1 MKNPFKYG
9 ELSTGENFCNRKQE
23 IKRLQ
28 SAFRDGQSI
37 VIISPRRWGKS
48 SLVNR
53 SVDTFKGKLICI
65 QIDCFGISSSRE
77 FYAAF
82 LKATLQQTN
91 SKLQQVVDT
100 VTKLLK
106 SLVPYVKYGV
116 SENDEIQIS
125 LDLPNK
131 KYDVEDILEL
141 PQRIAIDRNAR
152 LVFCIDEFQKIAEWQ
167 DGKMVL
173 EKLRSYWQNHNQVS
187 YCLYGS
193 KRHVMSTLFA
203 HSSQPFYR
211 FGEILFL
218 NKIEAYEWTAFLVKE
233 FEQTSKTISV
243 ETANKLAELVDSHS
257 YFVQYLARICWNNSD
272 KKVTNEILD
281 SSFNELLNDHLS
293 LFQNQTRSLTKYQVN
308 YLKAVSAGETQ
319 LTSQRVLNQF
329 DLGSPGNIKRNQD
342 VFEDLEILDY
352 ATSTPKFCD
361 PYFKPLFDRIFKDP
375 NLYENSAH

>member
-53 SVDTFKGKLICI
+53 SVATFKGKLICI

-100 VTKLLK
+100 VSKSLK
-106 SLVPYVKYGV
+106 SLIPYVKYGV

-141 PQRIAIDRNAR
+141 PQRIAVDRKAR
-152 LVFCIDEFQKIAEWQ
+152 LVVCIDEFQKIAEWP
-167 DGKMVL
+167 DGNALL
-173 EKLRSYWQNHNQVS
+173 EKLRSYWQNHNHVS

-193 KRHVMSTLFA
+193 KRHLMSALFA

-218 NKIEAYEWTAFLVKE
+218 TKIEVAEWTLFLTKE
-233 FEQTSKTISV
+233 FEQTGKVISPETSRRLV
-243 ETANKLAELVDSHS
+243 ERVDSHS

-272 KKVTNEILD
+272 KKVTQEILNA
-281 SSFNELLNDHLS
+281 SFNELLNDHLS
-293 LFQNQTRSLTKYQVN
+293 LFQNQTRSLTKYQIN

-329 DLGSPGNIKRNQD
+329 DLGSPGNIKRNQV

-352 ATSTPKFCD
+352 AKGFPIFCD

-375 NLYENSAH
+375 NLHEHF

>member
-9 ELSTGENFCNRKQE
+9 ELSTGENFCNRKVE

-53 SVDTFKGKLICI
+53 SVATFKGKLICI

-82 LKATLQQTN
+82 LKTTLQQTN

-100 VTKLLK
+100 VTKSLK
-106 SLVPYVKYGV
+106 SLVPYVKYGM

-125 LDLPNK
+125 LNLPDK

-141 PQRIAIDRNAR
+141 PQRIAVDRKAR
-152 LVFCIDEFQKIAEWQ
+152 LVFCIDEFQKIAEWA
-167 DGKMVL
+167 DGKAVL

-193 KRHVMSTLFA
+193 KRHLMSSLFA

-218 NKIEAYEWTAFLVKE
+218 TKIEASEWTTFITKE
-233 FEQTSKTISV
+233 FEKSGKVISV
-243 ETANKLAELVDSHS
+243 ETAGRLAELVDSHS

-272 KKVTNEILD
+272 KKVTEEILNA
-281 SSFNELLNDHLS
+281 SFNELLNDHLS

-319 LTSQRVLNQF
+319 LTAQRVLTAF
-329 DLGSPGNIKRNQD
+329 DLGSPGNIKRNQL

-352 ATSTPKFCD
+352 ATGIPKFCD

-375 NLYENSAH
+375 NLNDNL

>member
-9 ELSTGENFCNRKQE
+9 ELSKGENFCNRKQE

-100 VTKLLK
+100 VTKSLK

-131 KYDVEDILEL
+131 KYEVEDILEL
-141 PQRIAIDRNAR
+141 PQRIAVDRKAR
-152 LVFCIDEFQKIAEWQ
+152 LVFCIDEFQKIAEWP
-167 DGKMVL
+167 DGKAVL
-173 EKLRSYWQNHNQVS
+173 EKLRSYWQNHNNVS

-193 KRHVMSTLFA
+193 KRHLMSTLFA

-218 NKIEAYEWTAFLVKE
+218 TKIEAAEWTSFLTKE
-233 FEQTSKTISV
+233 FEHSGKIISIETSRR
-243 ETANKLAELVDSHS
+243 LAELVDSHS

-272 KKVTNEILD
+272 KKVTEEILNA
-281 SSFNELLNDHLS
+281 SFNELLNDHLS

-319 LTSQRVLNQF
+319 LTSQRVLNLF
-329 DLGSPGNIKRNQD
+329 DLGSPGNIKRNQL

-352 ATSTPKFCD
+352 ATGIPKFCD
-361 PYFKPLFDRIFKDP
+361 PYFKPLFDKIFKDP
-375 NLYENSAH
+375 NQRENF

>member
-65 QIDCFGISSSRE
+65 RIDCFGISSSQE

-100 VTKLLK
+100 VTKSLK

-125 LDLPNK
+125 LDLPK
-131 KYDVEDILEL
+131 K
-141 PQRIAIDRNAR
+141 N
-152 LVFCIDEFQKIAEWQ
+152 
-167 DGKMVL
+167 M
-173 EKLRSYWQNHNQVS
+173 
-187 YCLYGS
+187 
-193 KRHVMSTLFA
+193 T
-203 HSSQPFYR
+203 
-211 FGEILFL
+211 
-218 NKIEAYEWTAFLVKE
+218 
-233 FEQTSKTISV
+233 
-243 ETANKLAELVDSHS
+243 
-257 YFVQYLARICWNNSD
+257 
-272 KKVTNEILD
+272 
-281 SSFNELLNDHLS
+281 
-293 LFQNQTRSLTKYQVN
+293 
-308 YLKAVSAGETQ
+308 
-319 LTSQRVLNQF
+319 
-329 DLGSPGNIKRNQD
+329 
-342 VFEDLEILDY
+342 
-352 ATSTPKFCD
+352 
-361 PYFKPLFDRIFKDP
+361 
-375 NLYENSAH
+375 

>member
-100 VTKLLK
+100 VAKSLK
-106 SLVPYVKYGV
+106 SLIPYVKYGV

-125 LDLPNK
+125 LNLPNK

-141 PQRIAIDRNAR
+141 PQRIAVDRKAR
-152 LVFCIDEFQKIAEWQ
+152 LVFCIDEFQKIAEWP
-167 DGKMVL
+167 DGKVVL

-193 KRHVMSTLFA
+193 KRHLMSTLFA

-218 NKIEAYEWTAFLVKE
+218 SKIEVSEWASFLTKE
-233 FEQTSKTISV
+233 FEQTGKVIST
-243 ETANKLAELVDSHS
+243 ETSRRLAERVDSHS

-272 KKVTNEILD
+272 KKVTEEILNA
-281 SSFNELLNDHLS
+281 SFNELLNDHLS

-329 DLGSPGNIKRNQD
+329 DLGSPGNIKRNQL

-352 ATSTPKFCD
+352 ATGAPKFCD
-361 PYFKPLFDRIFKDP
+361 PYFKPLFDRIFNDP
-375 NLYENSAH
+375 NLHEHF

>member
-53 SVDTFKGKLICI
+53 SVATFKGKLICI
-65 QIDCFGISSSRE
+65 QIDCFGISSSHE

-100 VTKLLK
+100 VAKSLK

-131 KYDVEDILEL
+131 KYEVEDILEL
-141 PQRIAIDRNAR
+141 PQRIAADRKAR
-152 LVFCIDEFQKIAEWQ
+152 LVFCIDEFQKIAEWP
-167 DGKMVL
+167 DGKVVL

-193 KRHVMSTLFA
+193 KRHLMSTLFT

-218 NKIEAYEWTAFLVKE
+218 SKIEATEWTTFLTKE
-233 FEQTSKTISV
+233 FEQTGKLIS
-243 ETANKLAELVDSHS
+243 EDTSHRLAELVDSHS

-272 KKVTNEILD
+272 KKVTEEILD
-281 SSFNELLNDHLS
+281 ASFNELLNDHLS

-319 LTSQRVLNQF
+319 LTSQRVLNSF
-329 DLGSPGNIKRNQD
+329 DLGSPGNIKRNQL

-352 ATSTPKFCD
+352 ATGVPKFCD

-375 NLYENSAH
+375 NRHENF

>member
-28 SAFRDGQSI
+28 NAFRDGQSI

-53 SVDTFKGKLICI
+53 SVATFKGKLICI
-65 QIDCFGISSSRE
+65 QIDCFGISSSQE

-82 LKATLQQTN
+82 LKATLQQTT

-100 VTKLLK
+100 VAKSLK

-141 PQRIAIDRNAR
+141 PQRIAIDRKAR
-152 LVFCIDEFQKIAEWQ
+152 LVFCIDEFQKIAEWP
-167 DGKMVL
+167 DGKVVL

-193 KRHVMSTLFA
+193 KRHLMSTLFA

-211 FGEILFL
+211 FGETLFL
-218 NKIEAYEWTAFLVKE
+218 SKIEASEWTSFLTKE
-233 FEQTSKTISV
+233 FEQTDKIISI
-243 ETANKLAELVDSHS
+243 ETSRSLTELVDSHS
-257 YFVQYLARICWNNSD
+257 YFVQYLARICWNNAD
-272 KKVTNEILD
+272 KKVTEEILTA
-281 SSFNELLNDHLS
+281 SFNELLNDHLS

-319 LTSQRVLNQF
+319 LTSQRVLNLY
-329 DLGSPGNIKRNQD
+329 DLGSPGNIKRNQL

-352 ATSTPKFCD
+352 ATGVPKFCD

-375 NLYENSAH
+375 NRHEHF